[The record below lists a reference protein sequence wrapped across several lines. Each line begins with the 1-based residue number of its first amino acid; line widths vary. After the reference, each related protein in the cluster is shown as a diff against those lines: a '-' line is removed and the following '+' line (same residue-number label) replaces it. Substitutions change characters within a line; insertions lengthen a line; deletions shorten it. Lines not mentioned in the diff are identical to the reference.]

1 MEIEQIKPNKPNFL
15 LIVGLFCATILVM
28 FVLALLFLTFDGS
41 HLRFRHHT
49 QHPTSHLAPPANPH
63 ASRPG

>member
-1 MEIEQIKPNKPNFL
+1 MEIEQTKPNKPNFG
-15 LIVGLFCATILVM
+15 LIVVLFCATILVM

-49 QHPTSHLAPPANPH
+49 EHPTSQLALPPPPTTPL
-63 ASRPG
+63 SS